1 MVAAAGDGGSLVT
14 EIPFYKM
21 TGSGNDFVMLDGRR
35 TRADQWPGEQIRAIC
50 DRRNGVGADGLVILT
65 PADPGAIRM
74 QYWNAD
80 GSRAAMC
87 GNAALCSGR
96 LARSLAMV
104 ASDEFGLLTDSGRV
118 QLRTLPEGEEA
129 EINLPDILL
138 PPEPIP
144 EISLATGECW
154 MSFLTVGVP
163 HLVIRVEN
171 VDGVEP
177 AIRGRTLRFHP
188 ALGPGGA
195 NVNFISRSP
204 ERASTWLI
212 RTYERG
218 VEQETLACG
227 TGTVAAGI
235 ALAIH
240 QEGEL
245 PLQFRSRGGLTLHV
259 RAELHG
265 SYASNIW
272 LQGEG
277 RMVFQ
282 GTWRPHRNIQQ
293 GQNLPR

>member
-1 MVAAAGDGGSLVT
+1 VT

-21 TGSGNDFVMLDGRR
+21 TGSGNDFVMLDGRH
-35 TRADQWPGEQIRAIC
+35 TRADQWPAGRIRAIC

-65 PADPGAIRM
+65 PADPDGVRM

-80 GSRAAMC
+80 GSLAAMC

-96 LARSLAMV
+96 LALRLAMV
-104 ASDEFGLLTDSGRV
+104 SSSEFGLLTDTGRV
-118 QLRTLPEGEEA
+118 QLRTLREGQEA
-129 EINLPDILL
+129 EINLPDVLL
-138 PPEPIP
+138 ARQPVP
-144 EISLATGECW
+144 EISLAAGECW

-163 HLVIRVEN
+163 HLVIRVQT
-171 VDGVEP
+171 VDQVDP
-177 AIRGRTLRFHP
+177 AVRGRALRFHS

-195 NVNFISRSP
+195 NVNFISCSP
-204 ERASTWLI
+204 EDDDTWLI

-240 QEGEL
+240 QEAHL
-245 PLQFRSRGGLTLHV
+245 PLRFRSRGGLTLQV
-259 RAELHG
+259 RGDLV
-265 SYASNIW
+265 ASSVTNIW

-277 RMVFQ
+277 RMVFR
-282 GTWRPHRNIQQ
+282 GSWVPPSNT
-293 GQNLPR
+293 L